1 MFILHFYEK
10 GLPILF
16 QVSLLTCPTMS
27 SISVASTN
35 NLLDVML
42 VSASSPTNTQLQCT
56 FLSGFIGSALC
67 AVQYGTDPSYMN
79 LAYFSESSETGTAG
93 ESVTVV
99 LGEPLI
105 SSTTHYYNA
114 TVVAADTTVVVQ
126 GSFTTPQYSK
136 YLCRLPQLCYTLCFN
151 VRLCGMTTKY

>member
-1 MFILHFYEK
+1 
-10 GLPILF
+10 
-16 QVSLLTCPTMS
+16 MS

-35 NLLDVML
+35 NLLDIML

-79 LAYFSESSETGTAG
+79 LTHFAESSETGTAG

-114 TVVAADTTVVVQ
+114 SVVAADTTVVVQ

-136 YLCRLPQLCYTLCFN
+136 YQCCLPQLCCTLCFN
-151 VRLCGMTTKY
+151 VCLCDVTTKYLSTCHNL